1 MSTGDPNPLLDAGPF
16 GPVFIQDTIIDCT
29 LIEVDGAAKPEDW
42 NIQKGTKSKGSTPS
56 WKGTKSAETLKL
68 KFRTDTRSESYQAMT
83 DMLLLVRPKLGDKP
97 PSLHIQNAVIN
108 WGGIGVIALKQ
119 PAFPKWD
126 AKTGSWEFEWEFLEN
141 DPSKDANVG
150 PADPAKPD
158 ASDPAP
164 KQSAADREIAALN
177 KEIAALP

>member
-1 MSTGDPNPLLDAGPF
+1 MSDGDPNPILDPGPW
-16 GPVFIQDTIIDCT
+16 GIVLIQDTLIDCT

-42 NIQKGTKSKGSTPS
+42 NVQKGTKSKGATPS
-56 WKGTKSAETLKL
+56 WKGTKPAEALKL
-68 KFRTDTRSESYQAMT
+68 KFRTDTRPASFQAMT

-97 PSLHIQNAVIN
+97 PTVHIQNDVIN
-108 WGGIGVIALKQ
+108 WGGIGTIALKT

-126 AKTGSWEFEWEFLEN
+126 AKAAAWDFEWEFIEN

-158 ASDPAP
+158 PSDPAP
-164 KQSAADREIAALN
+164 KQSAADKEIADLN
-177 KEIAALP
+177 KQIAALP